1 MIIPLYLHTYT
12 RTCISG
18 CAVFAVVIFFIA
30 VAGVVVTVISVTYFV
45 FLFFFYKSNRQR
57 EKLDSFSAS
66 Q

>member
-18 CAVFAVVIFFIA
+18 CAVFAVVIFIA

-45 FLFFFYKSNRQR
+45 FLFFFTNQIGRGKS
-57 EKLDSFSAS
+57 
-66 Q
+66 